1 MNNENES
8 VKLDADQLSEVAG
21 GGGTR
26 KDKDT
31 DMVRCPNCGAANDV
45 PAKAGSSIAC
55 FKCGKE
61 ITL

>member
-1 MNNENES
+1 MENKTELT
-8 VKLDADQLSEVAG
+8 KEQLNGVAG

-45 PAKAGSSIAC
+45 PAKAGRTVIC
-55 FKCGKE
+55 FKCGTE
-61 ITL
+61 IEL